1 MAIVLGRGGGASTGV
16 NSPRY
21 DKLSSIYIPT
31 DECLLRYRSAMVR
44 ARHGGAKCRVNVRG
58 DSTTLGVLSGT
69 NPNTLLRRDYIW
81 FSRARQIL
89 QAGQHLPGQVE
100 ESIMQMAAA
109 DDGRFSYVGATG
121 GLLTNTQSLTFA
133 DGAGHDAYDLVIL
146 RSGNAASVVVSGTE
160 VVGTPLTVSLAGIT
174 NNQAGT
180 IRIPMSST
188 TAHTITVAG
197 PAIGSAQITNIEPVL
212 TTSPPIMAIGGVG
225 VSGQT
230 LATLNPTLTGSGTNM
245 APVLRPLPDLEFLL
259 MGVNDMRGSA
269 DLVAGAATYKANVAA
284 FVTAFQ
290 AQGSDVAIVI
300 APSYNSNQSGV
311 PSATESVLFHQ
322 AVYDTADSLGCAVID
337 IQRRWGYGVVP
348 TTNAAT
354 TPVSANA
361 MYDGTHMTLL
371 GYWDMGRVVARFL
384 ALAAA

>member
-1 MAIVLGRGGGASTGV
+1 VAIVLGRGGASTGV

-31 DECLLRYRSAMVR
+31 DECLLRYRSAILR

-69 NPNTLLRRDYIW
+69 NPNTLLRKDYIW
-81 FSRARQIL
+81 FSRARQMMMS
-89 QAGQHLPGQVE
+89 GQMLPGQIE
-100 ESIMQMAAA
+100 ESIMQMAVA
-109 DDGRFSYVGATG
+109 DDARFSYVGATG
-121 GLLTNTQSLTFA
+121 GLLTNGQSQTFA
-133 DGAGHDAYDLVIL
+133 DASGHDAYDLVIL

-160 VVGTPLTVSLAGIT
+160 VVGTPLTVDLTTIT
-174 NNQAGT
+174 NNQAAT
-180 IRIPMSST
+180 KRIPMSST
-188 TAHTITVAG
+188 TAHTITIAG
-197 PAIGSAQITNIEPVL
+197 PAIGSAQITNIEPV
-212 TTSPPIMAIGGVG
+212 TVANPPIMAIGGVG

-230 LATLNPTLTGSGTNM
+230 LATLNPTVTGSGSNM

-269 DLVAGAATYKANVAA
+269 DLAAGAATYKANVSA

-290 AQGSDVAIVI
+290 AQGTDVVLMI

-322 AVYDTADSLGCAVID
+322 AVYDVADAQGCAVID
-337 IQRRWGYGVVP
+337 MQRRWGYGVTP
-348 TTNAAT
+348 TTGSAT
-354 TPVSANA
+354 TPATNNA

-371 GYWDMGRVVARFL
+371 GYWDKGRVVARFL
-384 ALAAA
+384 ADAAA